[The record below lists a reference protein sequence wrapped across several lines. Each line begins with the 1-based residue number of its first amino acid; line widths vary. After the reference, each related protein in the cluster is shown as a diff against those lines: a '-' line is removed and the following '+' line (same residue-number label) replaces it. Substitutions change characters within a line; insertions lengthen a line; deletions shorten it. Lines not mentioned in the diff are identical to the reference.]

1 MLSSL
6 RHVRA
11 KPDDENDEWLCEVAK
26 FTMDDWQKD
35 YYDPLDSNAPR
46 YVVKAYYRSAAPADD
61 NVEHCQ
67 SSSLRR
73 AKCPQ
78 RVIINSQLLK
88 SELEEV
94 SELNMV
100 FLPVL

>member
-1 MLSSL
+1 
-6 RHVRA
+6 
-11 KPDDENDEWLCEVAK
+11 
-26 FTMDDWQKD
+26 MDDWQKD
-35 YYDPLDSNAPR
+35 YYDPVDSDAPR
-46 YVVKAYYRSAAPADD
+46 HVVKAYYRSAAPAD
-61 NVEHCQ
+61 ESAEQ
-67 SSSLRR
+67 SLSSTLRR
-73 AKCPQ
+73 SKCPQ

>member
-1 MLSSL
+1 MYLS
-6 RHVRA
+6 RE
-11 KPDDENDEWLCEVAK
+11 KTDGDDDEWLCEVAR
-26 FTMDDWQKD
+26 FSMDDWQKG
-35 YYDPLDSNAPR
+35 YYDPVDSNAPR
-46 YVVKAYYRSAAPADD
+46 HVVKAYYRSAAPA
-61 NVEHCQ
+61 EEGGELSM

-73 AKCPQ
+73 SKCPQ

>member
-1 MLSSL
+1 
-6 RHVRA
+6 
-11 KPDDENDEWLCEVAK
+11 
-26 FTMDDWQKD
+26 MDDWQKD
-35 YYDPLDSNAPR
+35 YYDPTDSDAPR
-46 YVVKAYYRSAAPADD
+46 HVVKAYYRTAAPADE
-61 NVEHCQ
+61 NVEQSQ
-67 SSSLRR
+67 SSNLRR